1 MRKYWPHF
9 IQDTEVLVFVVD
21 STDRKRFPQAYNEMH
36 KLLGEPRLE
45 EKPVIVLANKQVNI
59 IIQTIMY
66 AYVFGYLASHVS
78 LHQTEGYKSIS
89 LSL

>member
-21 STDRKRFPQAYNEMH
+21 STDRKRFPQAYDEMH

-45 EKPVIVLANKQVNI
+45 EKPVIVLANKQVKMLQSCMLMCLDI
-59 IIQTIMY
+59 LPLM
-66 AYVFGYLASHVS
+66 S
-78 LHQTEGYKSIS
+78 LCT
-89 LSL
+89 